1 MRKIIV
7 IECKNDDVK
16 KSYEEEISREDIATI
31 LVMNP
36 YLEEDEKVF
45 EIQGFFSDEDIE
57 LFRKEI
63 KEREKEYLE

>member
-16 KSYEEEISREDIATI
+16 KSFEEEISREDIATI

-45 EIQGFFSDEDIE
+45 EIQGFYSDEDIE

>member
-31 LVMNP
+31 LVINP
-36 YLEEDEKVF
+36 HLEEDEKVI
-45 EIQGFFSDEDIE
+45 ELQGFYSDEDIE
-57 LFRKEI
+57 LFRKEM

>member
-36 YLEEDEKVF
+36 HLEEDEKVF
-45 EIQGFFSDEDIE
+45 EIQGFYSDEDIE